1 VYQCDSGVYSC
12 CFVDVTVT
20 QLCLLLE
27 DGARERRG
35 DGEGKI
41 GAMIGGVVIASNC
54 SNNTEQTYSVCRE
67 FFTRS
72 KTTQRCTCTVRTFTL
87 LAVRS
92 TTHNDMSAVD
102 STLLYMLAASSQ
114 NGPTDLDA
122 IWSVPSVL

>member
-1 VYQCDSGVYSC
+1 M
-12 CFVDVTVT
+12 
-20 QLCLLLE
+20 E
-27 DGARERRG
+27 RERGG

-54 SNNTEQTYSVCRE
+54 SNNTEQMYSVCRE

-72 KTTQRCTCTVRTFTL
+72 KTTQRCTIRTFTL

-92 TTHNDMSAVD
+92 TTHNDMSTVD